1 MRAGHKARRVYR
13 LSALPV
19 PDGLVL
25 MMHAL
30 RVDGKPVRQTAVSGG
45 P

>member
-1 MRAGHKARRVYR
+1 VRAGHKARRVYR
-13 LSALPV
+13 LSVPV